1 MVKQLGA
8 GSRLALSG
16 AAGVALAVWG
26 AALGFDAVVVVAIA
40 VGAALPVWVLSRL
53 AVIEAPSG
61 SEVLGRELDQ
71 IVARH
76 QVEAVRDSGERFADS
91 PRY

>member
-71 IVARH
+71 IFSRH
-76 QVEAVRDSGERFADS
+76 KDEAASETDERFAHS
-91 PRY
+91 AR

>member
-1 MVKQLGA
+1 MVA
-8 GSRLALSG
+8 SRAEISKNS
-16 AAGVALAVWG
+16 ASKASTSSRK
-26 AALGFDAVVVVAIA
+26 DPHRVVVAIA